1 MLLKFAKRFLRR
13 AVVPLITPK
22 ADADALQKEGNELFA
37 DRRYREFIQI
47 WESYL
52 KLRPHDVDALNN
64 MGAALS
70 SIGRENE
77 AVRYFDLA
85 YSLDDSHLP
94 SVVNYANVLKGRN
107 RTAEALKILEKA
119 RVQAPALTGVRAS
132 YASILFSLG
141 DSRQAVDHTL
151 HAWLG
156 DFDSPR
162 TVDQYLFTATY
173 VQENEVWLAAEH
185 KFWSGTLRP
194 RPHHIGPH
202 RPLARTKKIPRPSG
216 RIRVGYWSPD
226 MREHSV
232 RYFFRPLLEGH
243 NREQVEIFLYHD
255 HPTAD
260 DQTERIKAQADHF
273 FEVAQLADDQLA
285 ELLKEHDLDVLV
297 ELAGHT
303 SANRLDMLRDR
314 FATLQVTGLGYPPTT
329 GLSGIDAKFLDRHLV
344 DFDMAALYS
353 ETPAILPQSF
363 WCFDPKE
370 EIPPPT
376 SPPCVTNGY
385 VTFGCFGNIG
395 KISDQTVSC
404 WGEVLSRVAD
414 SRLVIRAVNF
424 SDSTRKSAFEK
435 RLVGLGIPIDRV
447 ELLPPTMPKELFS
460 AYGEVDIILDTYP
473 FNGGTTTCFATY
485 AGVPV
490 VSRKGRALASRMGE
504 SVLNNLGLS
513 DWVVCSAEEYVN
525 QAVDGAGNIEGLVQF
540 RQEARKRFQESSLGN
555 GLMFARDVENF
566 YRNWLDS
573 PPERSEALKPY
584 ALPAQELVRRAFITL
599 RYGQFD
605 VAQRIVDYCL
615 NLHPTCGAAHI
626 LWTERL
632 TRQGRFSDAARYL
645 QKHRPGFS
653 SDAEKIKSLINE
665 TRYHFIDGHLENAA
679 MTLGELDG
687 FPAVESSQ
695 SQQIDL
701 LRCAAEVLAY
711 ERSDL
716 GAGNSVVIPQ
726 VGKLRRIHVC
736 IIADDVDTF
745 LSMCRRL
752 EKLEHP
758 PEVEIRIAQCNSDA
772 KSYSYRSIVSSAE
785 ADVLVCLHSN
795 VDFWRTDF
803 WYQLL
808 LALDECDVVGCYGAR
823 RWDRLEWR
831 SYAQDDKF
839 GAHLIPSGEKAG
851 FWEVYAFS
859 REQGIAEKNL
869 QVIDG
874 SLVAIRLEAVVGLE
888 FESELDEAGTMLE
901 EYFSHRAARHGLRVG
916 ASSRLGIS
924 LDWSTSL
931 NERYVGQAR
940 LFIAKQLD
948 FDPWFFPDDD
958 QTLWSVSLPS
968 GELAAAVLQAF
979 IEGAGEVMPA
989 SSRVQINHRVQ

>member
-13 AVVPLITPK
+13 TVGGLILPTV
-22 ADADALQKEGNELFA
+22 DADALQEEGAKLFA
-37 DRRYREFIQI
+37 DRRFRECIEI

-52 KLRPHDVDALNN
+52 KIRPHDVDALNN
-64 MGAALS
+64 IGAALAT
-70 SIGRENE
+70 IGRENE

-107 RTAEALKILEKA
+107 RTAEALEILAKA
-119 RVQAPALTGVRAS
+119 RIQAPALNGIRAS
-132 YASILFSLG
+132 YAAILFSFG
-141 DSRQAVDHTL
+141 DSRQAVNHTL

-173 VQENEVWLAAEH
+173 VQEDEVWLAAEH

-194 RPHHIGPH
+194 RPHHIGPPQPH
-202 RPLARTKKIPRPSG
+202 DQKKNLPQRVN
-216 RIRVGYWSPD
+216 RLRVGYWSPD

-243 NREQVEIFLYHD
+243 DRERHEIFLYHD

-260 DQTERIKAQADHF
+260 DQTEKIKLQADHF
-273 FEVAQLADDQLA
+273 FEVAQLNDGQLA
-285 ELLKEHDLDVLV
+285 ELLKEHELDVLV

-329 GLSGIDAKFLDRHLV
+329 GLSGIDAKFLDRHLI
-344 DFDMAALYS
+344 DFDMASLYS

-370 EIPPPT
+370 EIPHPLP
-376 SPPCVTNGY
+376 PPCLKNGH

-395 KISDQTVSC
+395 KISEETVSC
-404 WGEVLSRVAD
+404 WGEVLVRVPD

-424 SDSTRKSAFEK
+424 ADPMRKSAFEK
-435 RLVGLGIPIDRV
+435 RLVEAGIPIDRV

-525 QAVDGAGNIEGLVQF
+525 QAVSGAGDIECLVQF
-540 RQEARKRFQESSLGN
+540 RKEARRRFQESSLGN
-555 GLMFARDVENF
+555 GSMFARDVEVF

-573 PPERSEALKPY
+573 PPVRSEALSLY

-599 RYGQFD
+599 RYGQFE

-615 NLHPTCGAAHI
+615 NLHPDCGAAHI

-632 TRQGRFSDAARYL
+632 TRQARFNEAAQYL
-645 QKHRPGFS
+645 RKNRSGFS
-653 SDAEKIKSLINE
+653 NDTEKINSLINE
-665 TRYHFIDGHLENAA
+665 IRFYFMDGHLENAA
-679 MTLGELDG
+679 MALRELED
-687 FPAVESSQ
+687 FSALESSQ
-695 SQQIDL
+695 FHQVDL
-701 LRCAAEVLAY
+701 LRCAAKVLSYESGFEV
-711 ERSDL
+711 
-716 GAGNSVVIPQ
+716 GAEGSGAVSPQ
-726 VGKLRRIHVC
+726 TPTVRRIHVY
-736 IIADDVDTF
+736 IIADDDETF
-745 LSMCRRL
+745 LTMRGRL
-752 EKLEHP
+752 EKLDHLP
-758 PEVEIRIAQCNSDA
+758 GVEIGIAQCHSHA
-772 KSYSYRSIVSSAE
+772 KSRSYQDILSSAQ

-795 VDFWRTDF
+795 VDFWRKDF
-803 WYQLL
+803 WHQLL
-808 LALDECDVVGCYGAR
+808 LALDECDVVGCHGAR

-831 SYAQDDKF
+831 SYAQGDKF
-839 GAHLIPSGEKAG
+839 GAYLIPSGEKTG
-851 FWEVYAFS
+851 FWEIYALS
-859 REQGIAEKNL
+859 REQSRTANNL
-869 QVIDG
+869 QVLDG
-874 SLVAIRLEAVVGLE
+874 SIMAIRLEAVVGME
-888 FESELDEAGTMLE
+888 FEPELDEAGVMLE
-901 EYFSHRAARHGLRVG
+901 EYFSHCAAGNGLRGG
-916 ASSRLGIS
+916 AFSGLGGC
-924 LDWSTSL
+924 LGWRTPLYDREL
-931 NERYVGQAR
+931 GQAR
-940 LFIAKQLD
+940 LVISHG
-948 FDPWFFPDDD
+948 PG
-958 QTLWSVSLPS
+958 SL
-968 GELAAAVLQAF
+968 
-979 IEGAGEVMPA
+979 
-989 SSRVQINHRVQ
+989 RVFA